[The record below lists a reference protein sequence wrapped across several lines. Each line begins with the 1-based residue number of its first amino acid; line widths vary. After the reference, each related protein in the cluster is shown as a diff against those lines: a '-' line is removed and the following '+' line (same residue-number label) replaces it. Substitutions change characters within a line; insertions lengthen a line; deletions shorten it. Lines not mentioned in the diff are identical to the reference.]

1 MEIFWV
7 EVVRGQPSIKVHRDD
22 FQIYSDSIMI
32 VFSNFI
38 ELHNVFFLQV
48 AMKFSLSAKPGRK
61 VLNQK
66 PQVSVSWGLM
76 AFAILRRLLL
86 QHLSVLDSHYRDYGA
101 DFLPSNYYFIYAVYI
116 YTYIYTL

>member
-1 MEIFWV
+1 MEIFCV
-7 EVVRGQPSIKVHRDD
+7 EVVRGQPSIKAHRDD

-66 PQVSVSWGLM
+66 PQVSVS
-76 AFAILRRLLL
+76 
-86 QHLSVLDSHYRDYGA
+86 
-101 DFLPSNYYFIYAVYI
+101 
-116 YTYIYTL
+116 